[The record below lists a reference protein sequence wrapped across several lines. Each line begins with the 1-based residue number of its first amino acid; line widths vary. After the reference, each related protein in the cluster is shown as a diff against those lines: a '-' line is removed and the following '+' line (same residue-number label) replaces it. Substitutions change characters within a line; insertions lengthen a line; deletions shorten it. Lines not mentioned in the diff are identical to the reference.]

1 MSKIVGIDPGMQGG
15 LVLLDWGTP
24 VSLIPMPTIQS
35 MVNGQAI
42 AELFECWKPDFVGL
56 ERSQAMPD
64 QGVTSMFNYGVGYGT
79 ILGILQGMKIAHR
92 TIRPQEWQK
101 WAFSQVRVK
110 REDPKG
116 AALAVA
122 MAVYPKAQLIPPRCR
137 VPHKGIVDALL
148 IAGYTDQ
155 L

>member
-1 MSKIVGIDPGMQGG
+1 MKTVGIDPGAEGA
-15 LVLLDWGTP
+15 LVLMAWGTP
-24 VSLIPMPTIQS
+24 VELVPMPTIQKS
-35 MVNGQAI
+35 IDGSVI
-42 AELFECWKPDFVGL
+42 AALLESWAPDFVGL

-64 QGVTSMFNYGVGYGT
+64 QGVVSMFNYGVGYGT
-79 ILGILQGMKIAHR
+79 ILGILQGLKIKHR

-101 WAFSQVRVK
+101 WAFSQLRVK

-122 MAVYPKAQLIPPRCR
+122 KALYPTANLIPPRCR

-148 IAGYTDQ
+148 IAGYVDQ